1 MPLKYTVTL
10 TSLGTSY
17 VIAMPKPIV
26 EGFGLV
32 KGQKIDL
39 YVNDNGIQ
47 IPLHQKSPSE
57 IEEEAEK
64 VASKYRSKVKNEK

>member
-26 EGFGLV
+26 EGFGLQ
-32 KGQKIDL
+32 KGQKIELIVRD
-39 YVNDNGIQ
+39 DGIC
-47 IPLHQKSPSE
+47 IPLHESRIKEPTVKE
-57 IEEEAEK
+57 
-64 VASKYRSKVKNEK
+64 SKVKG